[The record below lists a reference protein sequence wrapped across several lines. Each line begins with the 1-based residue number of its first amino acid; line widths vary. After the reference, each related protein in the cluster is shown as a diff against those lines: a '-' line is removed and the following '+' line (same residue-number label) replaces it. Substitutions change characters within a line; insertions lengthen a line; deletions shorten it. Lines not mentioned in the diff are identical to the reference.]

1 LVTTITGSGGG
12 TAGESAGTLT
22 DSTSAHDTFTTS
34 TDHTG
39 FAPFEWDG
47 SVATIQSIGNA
58 GPDVINNFQV
68 DQDMIVLE
76 GSLLE
81 STIVGHIDVRL
92 NGGGF
97 NLDSDEYAVVASS
110 DRTLNASELSDVTK
124 VAELL
129 NTLFQFDAG
138 SADEVLN
145 TSIFAVTAK
154 DDPTQTAIWAHR
166 QSATNDATVDAIEL
180 YQLAVVHTT
189 GDEFA
194 AHDLY
199 LQTLTV

>member
-1 LVTTITGSGGG
+1 MDLL
-12 TAGESAGTLT
+12 ESSFSLT
-22 DSTSAHDTFTTS
+22 SPLSLQARNLDNDGWVSTSA
-34 TDHTG
+34 
-39 FAPFEWDG
+39 P
-47 SVATIQSIGNA
+47 IGEYANLNALISELNA
-58 GPDVINNFQV
+58 GDVPQYTLQV
-68 DQDMIVLE
+68 TESDVLLVLDTTTALFLNPTPYGANISLVSNVAAAFDLNQDEFGLVSSADS
-76 GSLLE
+76 SL
-81 STIVGHIDVRL
+81 T
-92 NGGGF
+92 
-97 NLDSDEYAVVASS
+97 
-110 DRTLNASELSDVTK
+110 ASELGDVTK